1 MGQGQIQVRAIQSK
15 KDIDKLIR
23 FPFHL
28 YRDDPYW
35 VPPLIQERRVFFDPE
50 KNPFF
55 DHADVQLFLAERDGE
70 VVGTI
75 AGIIIHSHNELHEER
90 TGFWGIFEVI
100 EDYSVAAELFSAAGN
115 WVKAQGMD
123 TLRGPA
129 DMSHNHE
136 FGLLIDGFDSS
147 PVILMTYNPPYQVD
161 FVERFGFVKAK
172 DYYAYFIDLR
182 PYAEDVELPG
192 RLTRVAERA
201 RKRAGVVIRKP
212 NFKDVEKEIQT
223 LYGVYNAAWRKN
235 WGAIPITY
243 DEAAHLIR
251 GLKPLLDPDFI
262 YIAEK
267 DGKPVGITL
276 NLLDFNQ
283 PLLHLNGR
291 LFPFGWLKF
300 WYYSKKIKMLRCFMT
315 GVVEEYRSLGLDSM
329 LYLETVKAAVKR
341 RIASAEMSLILEDN
355 DMMRRIIENLGGEI
369 YKTYRM
375 YDLPLNGEEDSTGQA
390 EPQSDAGN

>member
-1 MGQGQIQVRAIQSK
+1 MGQIQVRAIQSK
-15 KDIDKLIR
+15 KDIDKLIK

-35 VPPLIQERRVFFDPE
+35 VPPLIQERRGFFDPE
-50 KNPFF
+50 NNPFF
-55 DHADVQLFLAERDGE
+55 EHADVQLFLAERDGE

-75 AGIIIHSHNELHEER
+75 AGIINHIHNEVHEER
-90 TGFWGIFEVI
+90 TGFWGIFDVI
-100 EDYSVAAELFSAAGN
+100 EDYSVAEKLFLAARD
-115 WVKAQGMD
+115 WVKAQGMN
-123 TLRGPA
+123 TFRGPT

-136 FGLLIDGFDSS
+136 FGLLIDGFHSS

-161 FVERFGFVKAK
+161 FVERFGFDKAK

-212 NFKDVEKEIQT
+212 NFKDIDNEIQS
-223 LYGVYNAAWRKN
+223 LYGIYNSAWRKN

-243 DEAAHLIR
+243 NEAEHLIK
-251 GLKPLLDPDFI
+251 GLKPLLDPNFI

-267 DGKPVGITL
+267 DGKPVGL
-276 NLLDFNQ
+276 SLSLPDFNQ

-300 WYYSKKIKMLRCFMT
+300 WYYSKKINMLRCFMM

-329 LYLETVKAAVKR
+329 LYLETVKAAVKK
-341 RIASAEMSLILEDN
+341 RIDSAEMSLILEDN

-369 YKTYRM
+369 YKTYRI
-375 YDLPLNGEEDSTGQA
+375 YDLALNDEGELSSQA
-390 EPQSDAGN
+390 EPQSDAGK

>member
-15 KDIDKLIR
+15 KDIDEFIK
-23 FPFHL
+23 FPFCL

-35 VPPLIQERRVFFDPE
+35 VPPLIQERRGFFDLE
-50 KNPFF
+50 KNPFYE
-55 DHADVQLFLAERDGE
+55 HADVQLFLAERDGE

-75 AGIIIHSHNELHEER
+75 AGIINHIHNEVHEDQ

-100 EDYSVAAELFSAAGN
+100 EDYSVAEELFSAAGN

-123 TLRGPA
+123 TFRGPV

-161 FVERFGFVKAK
+161 FVERFGFDKAK

-182 PYAEDVELPG
+182 PYVEEVELPG

-212 NFKDVEKEIQT
+212 NFNDLDNEIQN
-223 LYGVYNAAWRKN
+223 LYGVYNSAWRKN

-243 DEAAHLIR
+243 DEADYLIR
-251 GLKPLLDPDFI
+251 GLKPLLDPDLI

-267 DGKPVGITL
+267 DGKPVGVSL
-276 NLLDFNQ
+276 SLLDFNQ

-291 LFPFGWLKF
+291 LFPFGWVKF
-300 WYYSKKIKMLRCFMT
+300 WYYSKKINMLRAFMM

-329 LYLETVKAAVKR
+329 LYLETVKAALKKR
-341 RIASAEMSLILEDN
+341 IDSVEMSLILEDN
-355 DMMRRIIENLGGEI
+355 DMMRRIIENLGGKI
-369 YKTYRM
+369 YKTYRI
-375 YDLPLNGEEDSTGQA
+375 YDLPLNGEEDSSGQA
-390 EPQSDAGN
+390 EPQTDAGK